1 MSDQWCSLGTVKV
14 EVQVTTQNIQL
25 QMIKCVKHGLIELL
39 TASHLIFTSK
49 RYSLHNYYVFFT
61 EFTQSFGLLIH
72 WPEDPQDKL
81 LIFRL
86 PGEEINRK
94 ELTEQIAR
102 LMADSKSSAN
112 TVSET
117 QW

>member
-1 MSDQWCSLGTVKV
+1 MPLDTLY
-14 EVQVTTQNIQL
+14 I
-25 QMIKCVKHGLIELL
+25 
-39 TASHLIFTSK
+39 IFI
-49 RYSLHNYYVFFT
+49 
-61 EFTQSFGLLIH
+61 EFTQSFGLLIR

-81 LIFRL
+81 LMFRL

-112 TVSET
+112 TVSEST
-117 QW
+117 GIQIIVAPSKIKWTRREIYYYEFVI

>member
-1 MSDQWCSLGTVKV
+1 MCMWRIDCSLCLSMCNYLALHMCSL
-14 EVQVTTQNIQL
+14 NI
-25 QMIKCVKHGLIELL
+25 CIEF
-39 TASHLIFTSK
+39 S
-49 RYSLHNYYVFFT
+49 
-61 EFTQSFGLLIH
+61 QSFGLLIR

-81 LIFRL
+81 LMFRL

-112 TVSET
+112 TVSN
-117 QW
+117 

>member
-1 MSDQWCSLGTVKV
+1 MSIDFSSQTIQCTSHFIYIFSL
-14 EVQVTTQNIQL
+14 
-25 QMIKCVKHGLIELL
+25 
-39 TASHLIFTSK
+39 
-49 RYSLHNYYVFFT
+49 
-61 EFTQSFGLLIH
+61 EFTQSFGLLIR

-81 LIFRL
+81 LMFRL

-112 TVSET
+112 TVSEIQGGVIT
-117 QW
+117 SSQIDKHLNMNAN

>member
-1 MSDQWCSLGTVKV
+1 MVVVKRGSTVV
-14 EVQVTTQNIQL
+14 DTFNI
-25 QMIKCVKHGLIELL
+25 
-39 TASHLIFTSK
+39 
-49 RYSLHNYYVFFT
+49 VFFI
-61 EFTQSFGLLIH
+61 EFTRSFGLLIR

-81 LIFRL
+81 LMFRL

-112 TVSET
+112 TVSKIIIGRD
-117 QW
+117 